1 MINLNKKLCDEWDL
15 NKNINP
21 ITKRNI
27 KKNGPVYNNIEKK
40 CKKITTND
48 DDKDICKE
56 WLNNRNIN
64 PETGK
69 LIKKNGSVYKKLLK
83 LCEEQEIKKVEVDN
97 NDRIGNFKYI
107 NSILTNINNKNSN
120 SSCVKCSKID
130 NCYIGDFVKIGELIS
145 AGTLSGVVYKTNIN
159 DNLICVKIVND
170 YLTISKKL
178 SNNDIYSEIRTLE
191 FLTKYVIKTG
201 FPHFPITYDVLKCDR
216 KLLQKYDNIPN
227 EIIQIYNQY
236 KSGNILMIMS
246 ELANG
251 SLFDFYKEE
260 LKEDYKNEV
269 NKKLLLNA
277 FGQIF
282 ISLIFFHKIINCFH
296 SDSHEGNFLFRRI
309 TPGGYYHYKIFN
321 KDYYIENLGYVWEIW
336 DFGLTNAF
344 TNSDKINK
352 ERIDIINEPLFSFK
366 YKKPKD
372 LMKYFSVN
380 INSKNVIFEYDNII
394 YNNYMIRM
402 FPINDDSKYLYDFF
416 NEFNTHNF
424 ISNNV
429 SLDPLNISN
438 VDNNVLK
445 LMLKHNLIKDKINNN
460 DIIINKTPYII

>member
-1 MINLNKKLCDEWDL
+1 M
-15 NKNINP
+15 
-21 ITKRNI
+21 
-27 KKNGPVYNNIEKK
+27 
-40 CKKITTND
+40 
-48 DDKDICKE
+48 
-56 WLNNRNIN
+56 
-64 PETGK
+64 
-69 LIKKNGSVYKKLLK
+69 
-83 LCEEQEIKKVEVDN
+83 
-97 NDRIGNFKYI
+97 
-107 NSILTNINNKNSN
+107 
-120 SSCVKCSKID
+120 
-130 NCYIGDFVKIGELIS
+130 
-145 AGTLSGVVYKTNIN
+145 
-159 DNLICVKIVND
+159 
-170 YLTISKKL
+170 
-178 SNNDIYSEIRTLE
+178 
-191 FLTKYVIKTG
+191 
-201 FPHFPITYDVLKCDR
+201 
-216 KLLQKYDNIPN
+216 
-227 EIIQIYNQY
+227 
-236 KSGNILMIMS
+236 
-246 ELANG
+246 
-251 SLFDFYKEE
+251 
-260 LKEDYKNEV
+260 
-269 NKKLLLNA
+269 
-277 FGQIF
+277 
-282 ISLIFFHKIINCFH
+282 
-296 SDSHEGNFLFRRI
+296 
-309 TPGGYYHYKIFN
+309 
-321 KDYYIENLGYVWEIW
+321 WEIW